1 MGERVQRR
9 ESCDARSE
17 VGAYLYKTVMCEKSS
32 VCSWANVAVPCGAVR
47 GQRAERVVRSQ
58 WSGPNRSD
66 AQKTR
71 TVGIPSK
78 MSMFVKTS
86 GLDSHGGKKLNE
98 LQSTATAYRQEG
110 KRRIA

>member
-1 MGERVQRR
+1 MGSAMLMGERVQRR

-32 VCSWANVAVPCGAVR
+32 VCWANVAVPCGAVR

-71 TVGIPSK
+71 TVGIPRCQDRLVWTRTV
-78 MSMFVKTS
+78 VK
-86 GLDSHGGKKLNE
+86 N
-98 LQSTATAYRQEG
+98 
-110 KRRIA
+110 

>member
-1 MGERVQRR
+1 MGSAMLMGERVQRR
-9 ESCDARSE
+9 ESCDARRSE

-32 VCSWANVAVPCGAVR
+32 VCVLGERNVAVPCGAVR

-71 TVGIPSK
+71 TVRIPRCQDVW
-78 MSMFVKTS
+78 F
-86 GLDSHGGKKLNE
+86 GL
-98 LQSTATAYRQEG
+98 ARW
-110 KRRIA
+110 

>member
-1 MGERVQRR
+1 MGSAMLMGERVQRR

-47 GQRAERVVRSQ
+47 GQRAERSGPVIVRSQ

-66 AQKTR
+66 A
-71 TVGIPSK
+71 
-78 MSMFVKTS
+78 
-86 GLDSHGGKKLNE
+86 H
-98 LQSTATAYRQEG
+98 
-110 KRRIA
+110 RRDP